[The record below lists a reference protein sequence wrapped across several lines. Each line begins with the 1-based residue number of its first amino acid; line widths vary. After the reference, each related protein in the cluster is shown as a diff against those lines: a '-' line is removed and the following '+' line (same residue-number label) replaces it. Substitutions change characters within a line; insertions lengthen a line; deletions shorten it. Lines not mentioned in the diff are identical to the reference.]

1 MENLKQNP
9 IVKKLGLNRI
19 LLVCVLILMFLVFKV
34 VLGNKFPAVDSIK
47 STLNYVYFL
56 GFLSLGVTFVIA
68 TGGIDFSIG
77 PVMFCCALVSGYCM
91 TSYKVPCAVAMILC
105 ILIGLCFGIFN
116 GWMVSYMSVP
126 PFIISMA
133 SMNIA
138 KGIASVFTKT
148 QSVSWPAASDANGWF
163 RNIVSVNGFPVG
175 IIIFLGMAV
184 ICGIVLYNTK
194 PGRYILCL
202 GSNKEAVRLSG
213 VNTKK
218 WEMLAYVICGFL
230 VGIGALFFVATY
242 TTVQPGYGDQY
253 NNEAIAGCVMG
264 GTSMVGGLA
273 CEVILTM
280 KDIDKSFPGVHA
292 LDHVNFEVKR
302 GEVHALMGENG
313 AGKSTLMKV
322 LTGIYQKD
330 SGSIVYKG
338 QETEFHNTREAQ
350 DAGVVIVHQEL
361 NMVGDLTVAQN
372 IFIGREPKKGFRID
386 DKKMIE
392 DSKKLFQDLNIE
404 INPKEKMKNLTVG
417 KQQMCEIA
425 KAISHKA
432 EVIIFDEPSAALTEK
447 EIADLFEIIRDLR
460 KKNLGIV
467 YISHRMD
474 EIKTIT
480 DRVTVMR
487 DGGYVGT
494 LITKDSTKE
503 DIINMMVGRVIY
515 EDPKQ
520 ESAVPADAPVVLK
533 VEHLNAGKMVQD
545 VSFELRKGEILGFSG
560 LMGAGRTETARAL
573 FGADPK
579 QSGKISI
586 MGKDGQL
593 HEVTINSP
601 QDAVKCGIGYLSED
615 RRRYGCVV
623 QKSVTENTTLAT
635 MEEFTN
641 GIFINKAK
649 EKKVAEKYVNEL
661 ATKTP
666 TTDQLVVN
674 LSGGNQQK
682 VVIAKWLTRDSDIL
696 IFDEPTRGIDVGA
709 KNEIYKL
716 MNRLAAEGK
725 SIIMISSEMTE
736 VLRMSDRI
744 IIMCEG
750 KVTGCIDISEATQEN
765 IMDKATRN
773 ID

>member
-1 MENLKQNP
+1 
-9 IVKKLGLNRI
+9 
-19 LLVCVLILMFLVFKV
+19 
-34 VLGNKFPAVDSIK
+34 
-47 STLNYVYFL
+47 
-56 GFLSLGVTFVIA
+56 
-68 TGGIDFSIG
+68 
-77 PVMFCCALVSGYCM
+77 
-91 TSYKVPCAVAMILC
+91 
-105 ILIGLCFGIFN
+105 
-116 GWMVSYMSVP
+116 
-126 PFIISMA
+126 
-133 SMNIA
+133 
-138 KGIASVFTKT
+138 
-148 QSVSWPAASDANGWF
+148 
-163 RNIVSVNGFPVG
+163 
-175 IIIFLGMAV
+175 
-184 ICGIVLYNTK
+184 
-194 PGRYILCL
+194 
-202 GSNKEAVRLSG
+202 
-213 VNTKK
+213 
-218 WEMLAYVICGFL
+218 
-230 VGIGALFFVATY
+230 
-242 TTVQPGYGDQY
+242 
-253 NNEAIAGCVMG
+253 MG
-264 GTSMVGGLA
+264 
-273 CEVILTM
+273 EVILTM

-330 SGSIVYKG
+330 SGTITYKG
-338 QETEFHNTREAQ
+338 KPTEFHNTREAQ
-350 DAGVVIVHQEL
+350 EAGVVIVHQEL
-361 NMVGDLTVAQN
+361 NMIGDLTVAQN
-372 IFIGREPKKGFRID
+372 IFIGREPKKGIRVD

-392 DSKKLFQDLNIE
+392 DSKKLFKDLNIE
-404 INPKEKMKNLTVG
+404 IDPREKMSNLTVG

-447 EIADLFEIIRDLR
+447 EIADLFEIIKDLR

-474 EIKTIT
+474 EIKVIT

-494 LITKDSTKE
+494 LITAQSTKE

-515 EDPKQ
+515 EDPK
-520 ESAVPADAPVVLK
+520 EHSMVAPDAPVVLK

-601 QDAVKCGIGYLSED
+601 QDAVKYGIGYLSED
-615 RRRYGCVV
+615 RRRYGVVV

-635 MEEFTN
+635 MEEYTS
-641 GIFINKAK
+641 GLFINKGK
-649 EKKVAEKYVNEL
+649 EKKVTEKYVKEL

-716 MNRLAAEGK
+716 MSKLAAEGK

-736 VLRMSDRI
+736 ILRMSDRI

-750 KVTGCIDISEATQEN
+750 KVTGNIDISEATQEN
-765 IMDKATRN
+765 IMTKATRN